1 MHSYFLERWLSQR
14 LRPNKKSPGFPSGS
28 DIRESACN
36 ARDPSLIPVS
46 GRSPG
51 EGNGNPHQY
60 SCLENSMDGGV
71 WQTLVHGITKSQ
83 TQLNDKPFLAR
94 RKNMEAEEML

>member
-1 MHSYFLERWLSQR
+1 
-14 LRPNKKSPGFPSGS
+14 
-28 DIRESACN
+28 
-36 ARDPSLIPVS
+36 
-46 GRSPG
+46 
-51 EGNGNPHQY
+51 
-60 SCLENSMDGGV
+60 MDGGV